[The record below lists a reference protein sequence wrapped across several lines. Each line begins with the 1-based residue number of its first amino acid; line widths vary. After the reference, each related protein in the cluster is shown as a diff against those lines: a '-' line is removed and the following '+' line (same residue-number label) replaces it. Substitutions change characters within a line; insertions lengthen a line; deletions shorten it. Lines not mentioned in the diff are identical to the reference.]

1 MTGYEIPMKSK
12 PSPRPTAC
20 AAQPNSDFPAPMSA
34 IRFCRG
40 QLKGRFVEPHRQSGD
55 HQLSCSTAGIGQA
68 FPESHRRQ
76 WAHSSRSRL
85 AAVWKLDL
93 LIVAMSSFGR
103 ALYGHNWLFTTSG
116 YVVERHHYDK
126 LD

>member
-1 MTGYEIPMKSK
+1 MSAP
-12 PSPRPTAC
+12 

-76 WAHSSRSRL
+76 RARSSRSRP
-85 AAVWKLDL
+85 AGAWSPDL
-93 LIVAMSSFGR
+93 IKNQSQVNGWHFETMAGL
-103 ALYGHNWLFTTSG
+103 
-116 YVVERHHYDK
+116 
-126 LD
+126 